1 MFKTCLSA
9 CGVAIATLT
18 LAGAAQAKPPD
29 VNSDKLERAVT
40 VPGIV
45 EHQRALQNIADM
57 NGGTRHTET
66 PGYTASVAYV
76 RETMKR
82 AGWNVSVS
90 PVQHARVAGDRG
102 AGVPAAHA
110 DGEDVRAGHGR

>member
-1 MFKTCLSA
+1 MRRACLSA
-9 CGVAIATLT
+9 CGAVVAA
-18 LAGAAQAKPPD
+18 LALVGTGQAKPPD

-40 VPGIV
+40 VPRIV
-45 EHQRALQNIADM
+45 EHQQALQNIADL

-82 AGWNVSVS
+82 AG
-90 PVQHARVAGDRG
+90 
-102 AGVPAAHA
+102 
-110 DGEDVRAGHGR
+110 